1 MDLFLLCVMFFFA
14 KIGSFLAKTAV
25 LLNETFDS
33 LTSDLERTDQYFQLY
48 IMITDSYRN
57 EKDGNIYYVIYT
69 ILCNN
74 NLNL

>member
-1 MDLFLLCVMFFFA
+1 MDLFLICVIFSFA

-33 LTSDLERTDQYFQLY
+33 LTSDLERKDQYFQLY

>member
-1 MDLFLLCVMFFFA
+1 MDLFLICVIFSFA

-33 LTSDLERTDQYFQLY
+33 LTSDLERKEQYFQLY
-48 IMITDSYRN
+48 IMITNSYRN
-57 EKDGNIYYVIYT
+57 EKDGSYVIYT